1 MSTEVKKSP
10 QELAREFVMPKVE
23 LGTAVFFYPNHNL
36 THPHLAWIVNIGK
49 TGKNVVLRT
58 AERMVYDSV
67 KHVDDPRLD
76 WNVDHRES
84 GSWDFTDEHKRLER
98 EREDLKARVAA
109 LEHSA
114 VKQVVKAAPK
124 RKKTEE

>member
-1 MSTEVKKSP
+1 MTTEVKKSP
-10 QELAREFVMPKVE
+10 HQLAQEFVMPEVK
-23 LGTAVFFYPNHNL
+23 LGTAVSLPQSQL
-36 THPHLAWIVNIGK
+36 THPHLAWIVNIGR

-58 AERMVYDSV
+58 AERMVHDSV

-76 WNVDHRES
+76 WNVEHREA
-84 GSWDFTDEHKRLER
+84 GSWDFTDEHKRLEK

-109 LEHSA
+109 LEHTA
-114 VKQVVKAAPK
+114 KRVVKTATK

>member
-23 LGTAVFFYPNHNL
+23 LGAAVFFYPNHNL

>member
-10 QELAREFVMPKVE
+10 RELSQEFVMPEVE

-58 AERMVYDSV
+58 AERMVHDSV

-76 WNVDHRES
+76 CNVDNCES
-84 GSWDFTDEHKRLER
+84 GSGYFTDEHTRLEK